1 MERFGIEGQR
11 NVAQSVEIS
20 EAALGRLRGEFDD
33 AISHDSP
40 AQRAAALEAII
51 TKCAAPLHALE
62 AGAQLSPEY
71 GAFLEALT
79 KMHMLEEAHAK
90 LDKLINPVS

>member
-1 MERFGIEGQR
+1 MERFGAEGQ
-11 NVAQSVEIS
+11 VQPGQGIEIS
-20 EAALGRLRGEFDD
+20 EITLDRLRRKFDD
-33 AISHDSP
+33 AIAHDTP
-40 AQRAAALEAII
+40 AERAAALEAII
-51 TKCAAPLHALE
+51 TDCAAPLHALE